1 MSPVATRSPS
11 AFFQLAIPP
20 RVIVGDSDGNGITS
34 CGGYVP
40 LAYVRAHPGAR
51 ARLHAAHRRAAA
63 ASRVVTAPSSPRR
76 VADAIAIDR
85 AHRASRLTVSRPRRA
100 AAAHASSAAR
110 RICETPSRFR
120 VASSRRRAS
129 VCGRRDRE
137 FDEPPH
143 TRVFSRRRARRVA
156 ARATTR
162 RAMRDDGPRALVEGL
177 DGAVARAARAL
188 DAHAR
193 GAADAQD
200 ALCARVDRCADALEA
215 LVDAMPTSASE
226 AHAKRLRSLRQRID
240 GLGASARDLRDR
252 ARALHDDARASRR
265 ADSSA
270 LAAREGD
277 ELPPR
282 DAVFRDG

>member
-1 MSPVATRSPS
+1 
-11 AFFQLAIPP
+11 
-20 RVIVGDSDGNGITS
+20 
-34 CGGYVP
+34 
-40 LAYVRAHPGAR
+40 
-51 ARLHAAHRRAAA
+51 
-63 ASRVVTAPSSPRR
+63 
-76 VADAIAIDR
+76 
-85 AHRASRLTVSRPRRA
+85 
-100 AAAHASSAAR
+100 
-110 RICETPSRFR
+110 
-120 VASSRRRAS
+120 
-129 VCGRRDRE
+129 
-137 FDEPPH
+137 
-143 TRVFSRRRARRVA
+143 
-156 ARATTR
+156 
-162 RAMRDDGPRALVEGL
+162 MRDDGPRALVEGL

-193 GAADAQD
+193 GAVDAQD

-277 ELPPR
+277 ENGWAWTAANACR
-282 DAVFRDG
+282 DAKDAANALVDATLESGENSK

>member
-1 MSPVATRSPS
+1 
-11 AFFQLAIPP
+11 
-20 RVIVGDSDGNGITS
+20 
-34 CGGYVP
+34 
-40 LAYVRAHPGAR
+40 
-51 ARLHAAHRRAAA
+51 
-63 ASRVVTAPSSPRR
+63 
-76 VADAIAIDR
+76 
-85 AHRASRLTVSRPRRA
+85 
-100 AAAHASSAAR
+100 
-110 RICETPSRFR
+110 
-120 VASSRRRAS
+120 
-129 VCGRRDRE
+129 
-137 FDEPPH
+137 
-143 TRVFSRRRARRVA
+143 
-156 ARATTR
+156 
-162 RAMRDDGPRALVEGL
+162 MRDDGPRALVEGL

-270 LAAREGD
+270 LAGARGRRVTAARRGVSRWVTARARDRCNGVLYRWLGD
-277 ELPPR
+277 ARRARVERRATKTDRRSGPSRAWPP
-282 DAVFRDG
+282 